1 VTETP
6 ADQGDERADA
16 HGSAVRIVRGDATP
30 LEVATVTAVLTAALE
45 ELADDNAHVETSGP
59 SAWQRSQ
66 RNVRSTLQPGHGA
79 WRGFSA

>member
-1 VTETP
+1 VTGTP
-6 ADQGDERADA
+6 ADQGERRADDA
-16 HGSAVRIVRGDATP
+16 ASAIRIVRGDATP

-45 ELADDNAHVETSGP
+45 ELADDSARTEASGP

-66 RNVRSTLQPGHGA
+66 RNVRGTIQPGHGA